1 VRWNQRTYGMLLY
14 MRSLLPKIIRLLF
27 PGTKSS
33 FVFDKQP
40 VIWPSKPA
48 SLNLYIHLPFC
59 RQICSFCPYVKEAY
73 DPIVSTAYQYAILKE
88 LDSYRR
94 LWGDV
99 NVESVY
105 FGGGTPS
112 LTPEIVEST
121 LSWIAKN
128 FHLGHEVGVEIH
140 PLDAHSTVLGSL
152 KNSGVSMVSL
162 GVQTFHDRLLS
173 ILDRGYDGKL
183 ARQACERLVQVGFTT
198 TDVDLIF
205 AIPTQNQEEAEADIE
220 TAYKLGVNQISTYPL
235 ILFSYT
241 PLSRHLHEARAT
253 LPSCWVERQMLKSV
267 VKKAQNVGYQRTSIW
282 SFNKPGTTRYTTVT
296 KDAFVGIGAS
306 ASSRIGDYFSL
317 NTFSVADYIKAV
329 EKGSPMAL
337 ATKLNTGDKM
347 AYWLFWQCYNL
358 TIDTDI
364 FQSIFSRDLPYRVR
378 ALLSLLNLLGMTHRR
393 GNSICLTDAGAYLFH
408 LIEKEYTQAYLKT
421 LWEACLKDVWPRRV
435 VL

>member
-1 VRWNQRTYGMLLY
+1 M
-14 MRSLLPKIIRLLF
+14 
-27 PGTKSS
+27 
-33 FVFDKQP
+33 
-40 VIWPSKPA
+40 WPAKPA

-59 RQICSFCPYVKEAY
+59 RKICAFCPYVKETY
-73 DPIVSTAYQYAILKE
+73 DPMMSTAYQDAILKE

-121 LSWIAKN
+121 LSWIANN
-128 FHLGHEVGVEIH
+128 FHLGHEVGIEIH
-140 PLDAHSTVLGSL
+140 PLDVKIDVLRSL
-152 KNSGVSMVSL
+152 KSSGVSMVSL
-162 GVQTFHDRLLS
+162 GVQTFHDHLLD
-173 ILDRGYDGKL
+173 ILDRDYDGNL
-183 ARQACERLVQVGFTT
+183 ARQACEQILQVGFTT

-205 AIPTQNQEEAEADIE
+205 AIPTQNRDEAEADVE
-220 TAYKLGVNQISTYPL
+220 TACNLGVEQISIYPL
-235 ILFSYT
+235 IPFSYT
-241 PLSRHLHEARAT
+241 PLKRHLRKKRVSM
-253 LPSCWVERQMLKSV
+253 PPWWVERQMLRSIV
-267 VKKAQNVGYQRTSIW
+267 TKAQNAGYQRTSIW
-282 SFNKPGTTRYTTVT
+282 SFNKPGAHRYTTVT

-317 NTFSVADYIKAV
+317 NTFSVTEYIKAV
-329 EKGSPMAL
+329 GRGSPMAL

-364 FQSIFSRDLPYRVR
+364 LRSIFGRDLPYRVR
-378 ALLSLLNLLGMTHRR
+378 ALLSLLNLLGMSQRR
-393 GNSICLTDAGAYLFH
+393 GNTICLTDAGAYLCH

>member
-1 VRWNQRTYGMLLY
+1 
-14 MRSLLPKIIRLLF
+14 MRPLLPRILRLLF
-27 PGTKSS
+27 PGTEDS
-33 FVFDKQP
+33 FVFDRQQ
-40 VIWPSKPA
+40 VTWPSRPA

-59 RQICSFCPYVKEAY
+59 RKICPFCPYVKEVY
-73 DPIVSTAYQYAILKE
+73 DPVVGAAYQGALLQE

-112 LTPEIVEST
+112 LTPEIVERT

-128 FHLGHEVGVEIH
+128 FHLGREVGVEIH
-140 PLDAHSTVLGSL
+140 PLDAHRAILDSL
-152 KNSGVSMVSL
+152 KNSGVSMASL

-173 ILDRGYDGKL
+173 MLGRDYDGKL
-183 ARQACERLVQVGFTT
+183 ARQACERLLQVGFTT

-205 AIPTQNQEEAEADIE
+205 AIPTQNRGEAETDIE
-220 TAYKLGVNQISTYPL
+220 IAGKLGVDQISTYPL
-235 ILFSYT
+235 ISFSYT
-241 PLSRHLHEARAT
+241 PLRKHLHKARVT
-253 LPSCWVERQMLKSV
+253 VPPWWVERQMLRAV
-267 VKKAQNVGYQRTSIW
+267 VKKAQDAGYQRTSIW
-282 SFNKPGTTRYTTVT
+282 SFNRPETIRYTTVT

-306 ASSRIGDYFSL
+306 ASSRIGDYFTL
-317 NTFSVADYIKAV
+317 NTFSVADYIRAV

-347 AYWLFWQCYNL
+347 AYWIFWQCYNL

-364 FQSIFSRDLPYRVR
+364 FQSIFGRNLPYRFR
-378 ALLSLLNLLGMTHRR
+378 ALLSLLNLLGMNHRIR
-393 GNSICLTDAGAYLFH
+393 NTMRLTETGAYLFH
-408 LIEKEYTQAYLKT
+408 LIEKEYTHAYLET
-421 LWEACLKDVWPRRV
+421 LWKACLQEAWPCRV